1 MMSFAWLE
9 WGLQLALLGLLG
21 AAIPFAIRLERA
33 LREIRKDRTAMETS
47 AQGLSEAA
55 GAAESAILRLRAT
68 AELAG
73 RQVQERVTAAEPLR
87 AIAPHLDAA
96 NVDLKSFS
104 DAFYKKICGARLQPV
119 QQSPIDVD
127 HPNVDKCHT
136 RQERQTSLLRRLIRV
151 ALHRIPTHL
160 QQSQLRA
167 ECGCEK

>member
-9 WGLQLALLGLLG
+9 CGLQLALLGLLG

-87 AIAPHLDAA
+87 DDLRFLIERAETLADRLESVVRAGRPLAGQESPMPPTPTKPLAA
-96 NVDLKSFS
+96 QDNEGSALRSQAERDLLRALSIGTGK
-104 DAFYKKICGARLQPV
+104 GAR
-119 QQSPIDVD
+119 
-127 HPNVDKCHT
+127 
-136 RQERQTSLLRRLIRV
+136 
-151 ALHRIPTHL
+151 
-160 QQSQLRA
+160 
-167 ECGCEK
+167 

>member
-21 AAIPFAIRLERA
+21 AAIPFAIRLERD

-87 AIAPHLDAA
+87 DDLRFLIERAEGLADRLESVVRAGRPMAGHEPPPAPAA
-96 NVDLKSFS
+96 TRPTREPPS
-104 DAFYKKICGARLQPV
+104 DAGPLRSQAERDLLRALSIGTGKGAR
-119 QQSPIDVD
+119 
-127 HPNVDKCHT
+127 
-136 RQERQTSLLRRLIRV
+136 
-151 ALHRIPTHL
+151 
-160 QQSQLRA
+160 
-167 ECGCEK
+167 

>member
-87 AIAPHLDAA
+87 DDLRFLIERAETLADRLESVVRAGRPLAGQESPIPPPAKPLAA
-96 NVDLKSFS
+96 QDNEGSALRSQAERDLLRALSIGTGK
-104 DAFYKKICGARLQPV
+104 GAR
-119 QQSPIDVD
+119 
-127 HPNVDKCHT
+127 
-136 RQERQTSLLRRLIRV
+136 
-151 ALHRIPTHL
+151 
-160 QQSQLRA
+160 
-167 ECGCEK
+167 

>member
-87 AIAPHLDAA
+87 D
-96 NVDLKSFS
+96 DLRFLIERAETLADRLESVVRAGRPLAGQESPIPPPAKPLVPQDNEGGALRSQAERDLLRALS
-104 DAFYKKICGARLQPV
+104 IGTGKGAR
-119 QQSPIDVD
+119 
-127 HPNVDKCHT
+127 
-136 RQERQTSLLRRLIRV
+136 
-151 ALHRIPTHL
+151 
-160 QQSQLRA
+160 
-167 ECGCEK
+167 